1 LAVSLSAMFLV
12 LAWPLNSSKGDAQG
26 RRMAKDETDEAAKL
40 PPDARLESL
49 DRRLERL
56 QQAEAKR
63 TARAQPNADTRLW
76 QQLFGQLIGAP
87 VGGAVIGWGLD
98 SLAGVFGH
106 RTFPLFFLL
115 MLFFGF
121 GVGVRNIMRL
131 TKTGNR
137 SGPGNE

>member
-1 LAVSLSAMFLV
+1 
-12 LAWPLNSSKGDAQG
+12 
-26 RRMAKDETDEAAKL
+26 MAENETEEAPKL

-49 DRRLERL
+49 DQRLDRL

-63 TARAQPNADTRLW
+63 TAVQQPDPSTRLW
-76 QQLFGQLIGAP
+76 QQLFGHLIGAP
-87 VGGAVIGWGLD
+87 FGGAVIGWGLD
-98 SLAGVFGH
+98 SLAAMFGR

-131 TKTGNR
+131 SKTGITP
-137 SGPGNE
+137 GPRK

>member
-1 LAVSLSAMFLV
+1 
-12 LAWPLNSSKGDAQG
+12 
-26 RRMAKDETDEAAKL
+26 MAEGETDEVPKL

-49 DRRLERL
+49 DERLERL

-63 TARAQPNADTRLW
+63 TGRVEANASDKLW

-98 SLAGVFGH
+98 SLANLFGH
-106 RTFPLFFLL
+106 KTFPLFFLL

-131 TKTGNR
+131 SKTR
-137 SGPGNE
+137 TPPGN

>member
-1 LAVSLSAMFLV
+1 
-12 LAWPLNSSKGDAQG
+12 
-26 RRMAKDETDEAAKL
+26 MAEDEIEEASKL

-49 DRRLERL
+49 DERLERAER
-56 QQAEAKR
+56 AEAKR
-63 TARAQPNADTRLW
+63 TEARQPDPSTRLW

-87 VGGAVIGWGLD
+87 FGGAVIGWGLD
-98 SLAGVFGH
+98 SLAGFLGH

-131 TKTGNR
+131 SKTR
-137 SGPGNE
+137 TTPGH

>member
-1 LAVSLSAMFLV
+1 
-12 LAWPLNSSKGDAQG
+12 
-26 RRMAKDETDEAAKL
+26 MAEDETGEVPKL

-49 DRRLERL
+49 DERLERL

-63 TARAQPNADTRLW
+63 TGGKQPNPSDRLW

-98 SLAGVFGH
+98 SLAALAGH
-106 RTFPLFFLL
+106 RTFPTFFLL

-131 TKTGNR
+131 SKTR
-137 SGPGNE
+137 TPPGQE

>member
-1 LAVSLSAMFLV
+1 MFLA
-12 LAWPLNSSKGDAQG
+12 LPGPFSMRGDAQG
-26 RRMAKDETDEAAKL
+26 RHMAENETEEVPKL

-49 DRRLERL
+49 DERLDRL

-63 TARAQPNADTRLW
+63 IGREQPNPSDQLW
-76 QQLFGQLIGAP
+76 QRLFGQLIGAP

-98 SLAGVFGH
+98 KLAAYLGH
-106 RTFPLFFLL
+106 RTFPLFFVL

-131 TKTGNR
+131 TKTGA
-137 SGPGNE
+137 SSGNE

>member
-1 LAVSLSAMFLV
+1 
-12 LAWPLNSSKGDAQG
+12 
-26 RRMAKDETDEAAKL
+26 MAEDETDEVPKL

-49 DRRLERL
+49 DQRLDRL

-63 TARAQPNADTRLW
+63 TARVQPNPGDRLW
-76 QQLFGQLIGAP
+76 QQLFGHLVGAP

-98 SLAGVFGH
+98 SLATLAGY
-106 RTFPLFFLL
+106 RTFPMFFLL

-131 TKTGNR
+131 SKTGTP
-137 SGPGNE
+137 PGTE

>member
-1 LAVSLSAMFLV
+1 
-12 LAWPLNSSKGDAQG
+12 
-26 RRMAKDETDEAAKL
+26 MAEDEIDEAPKL
-40 PPDARLESL
+40 PPDARLGSL
-49 DRRLERL
+49 DERLDRL

-63 TARAQPNADTRLW
+63 TEMRQPDANTRLW

-87 VGGAVIGWGLD
+87 FGGAVIGWGLD
-98 SLAGVFGH
+98 SLAGLFGY

-131 TKTGNR
+131 TKSRTT
-137 SGPGNE
+137 PGN

>member
-1 LAVSLSAMFLV
+1 
-12 LAWPLNSSKGDAQG
+12 
-26 RRMAKDETDEAAKL
+26 MAEDEIDEAAKL

-49 DRRLERL
+49 DQRLDRL

-63 TARAQPNADTRLW
+63 TEMRQPDANTRLW

-87 VGGAVIGWGLD
+87 FGGAVIGWGVD
-98 SLAGVFGH
+98 SLAGLFGH

-131 TKTGNR
+131 TKTR
-137 SGPGNE
+137 TTPGQE

>member
-1 LAVSLSAMFLV
+1 
-12 LAWPLNSSKGDAQG
+12 
-26 RRMAKDETDEAAKL
+26 MAEDETDEVPKL

-49 DRRLERL
+49 DQRLERL

-63 TARAQPNADTRLW
+63 TGRAQPNPSDQLW

-98 SLAGVFGH
+98 KLAAFLGH
-106 RTFPLFFLL
+106 RTFPLFFIV

-131 TKTGNR
+131 SKTR
-137 SGPGNE
+137 TPGN